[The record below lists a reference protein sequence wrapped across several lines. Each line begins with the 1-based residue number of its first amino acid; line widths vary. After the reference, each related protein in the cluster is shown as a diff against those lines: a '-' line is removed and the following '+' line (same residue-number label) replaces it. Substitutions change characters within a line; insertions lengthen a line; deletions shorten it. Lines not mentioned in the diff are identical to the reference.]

1 MSWLNKRPIAHRG
14 LHNSAENIFENT
26 KEAFLAAVNANYAI
40 ECDVVLSKDHEV
52 VVFHDENLRR
62 LCQLDR
68 NVSDM
73 TMNELRKQRIN
84 KTNSNIISLDEMLHI
99 VSAHVPIIIEIKNEF
114 TPYIVE
120 RIQEILRSYKGL
132 VALKSFNLKTVEWL
146 IQFLPFIYK
155 GLVIDTHTNN
165 SEKILDMNIDFIS
178 CDINFIDSSLVSKIK
193 KKAIP
198 IIAWTV
204 NSEKKKEKANSIAS
218 NIIFEKIRP

>member
-14 LHNSAENIFENT
+14 LHNSAKNIFENT

-120 RIQEILRSYKGL
+120 RIQEILRSYKGQI
-132 VALKSFNLKTVEWL
+132 ALKSFNLKTVEWL

-178 CDINFIDSSLVSKIK
+178 CDIDFIDSSLVSKIK

>member
-1 MSWLNKRPIAHRG
+1 MIWLNKRPIAHRG
-14 LHNSAENIFENT
+14 LHNSVENIFENT

-62 LCQLDR
+62 LCHLDR

-99 VSAHVPIIIEIKNEF
+99 VSAHVPIIIEIKSEF
-114 TPYIVE
+114 TLYIVE
-120 RIQEILRSYKGL
+120 RIQEILRSYKGPI
-132 VALKSFNLKTVEWL
+132 ALKSFNLKTIEWI

-178 CDINFIDSSLVSKIK
+178 CDIDFIDSSLVSEIK

>member
-1 MSWLNKRPIAHRG
+1 M
-14 LHNSAENIFENT
+14 ENIFENT

-120 RIQEILRSYKGL
+120 RIQEILRSYKGP